1 MEVIRGLHNLKPDH
15 RGSIVTIGNFD
26 GVHRGHQAILQRIKQ
41 KSLEM
46 EVPSMLICFEPQ
58 PKEYFD
64 PANAPARLTRFRE
77 KILLLEEQGLDR
89 VLCFRFNDVTRKV
102 SAQEFVDTLVS
113 RLQIKFMLVGDD
125 FKFGQDQEGD
135 FGLLQA
141 AGKKHGFEVTNLYTF
156 SHEDERISSTRIRDC
171 LARGD
176 FELAEELLGHPY
188 TIMGKVVYGRQL
200 GRQLD
205 APTANIQLH
214 RYRAPLDG
222 VYAVEMSGLEKIF
235 QGVANVGVR
244 PTVDSNAEPI
254 LEVHLFD
261 FDEDIYGSNVKV
273 IFRRKI
279 RDERKFDNL
288 EQLKQAIHSDF
299 AESRNYFASLPGQ
312 QKNP

>member
-1 MEVIRGLHNLKPDH
+1 MEVIRGLHNLRPDR

-41 KSLEM
+41 KSVELK
-46 EVPSMLICFEPQ
+46 VPSLLICFEPQ
-58 PKEYFD
+58 PREYFD

-77 KILLLEEQGLDR
+77 KIQVLEEQGLDR
-89 VLCFRFNDVTRKV
+89 VLCFRFNEVTRNI
-102 SAQEFVDTLVS
+102 SADEFVRTLVS

-125 FKFGQDQEGD
+125 FRFGQDQAGD
-135 FGLLQA
+135 IEMLRA
-141 AGKKHGFEVTNLYTF
+141 AGKEHGFEVTSQYTF

-176 FELAEELLGHPY
+176 FELAEELLCRPY

-222 VYAVEMSGLEKIF
+222 VYAIEMFGLDKIY

-244 PTVDSNAEPI
+244 PTVDSSAEPI

-261 FDEDIYGSNVKV
+261 FDGDIYGRNVTV
-273 IFRRKI
+273 TFRRKI
-279 RDERKFDNL
+279 RDEIKFDSL
-288 EQLKQAIHSDF
+288 EKLKEAIHAAF
-299 AESRNYFASLPGQ
+299 AQSREYFASRG
-312 QKNP
+312 

>member
-77 KILLLEEQGLDR
+77 KLLLLEEQGLDR
-89 VLCFRFNDVTRKV
+89 VLCFRFNEVTRNV
-102 SAQEFVDTLVS
+102 SAQEFVETLVS

-125 FKFGQDQEGD
+125 FKFGQDQAGD
-135 FGLLQA
+135 FELLQA
-141 AGKKHGFEVTNLYTF
+141 AGNAHGFEVTNQYTF

-244 PTVDSNAEPI
+244 PTVDSNAVPI

-261 FDEDIYGSNVKV
+261 FDADIYGSNVKV
-273 IFRRKI
+273 IFRHKI
-279 RDERKFDNL
+279 RDEIKFDNL

-299 AESRNYFASLPGQ
+299 AESRNYFASLQGQ
-312 QKNP
+312 

>member
-1 MEVIRGLHNLKPDH
+1 MEVIRGLHNLRADH

-41 KSLEM
+41 KSAEM
-46 EVPSMLICFEPQ
+46 GVPSILICFEPQ
-58 PKEYFD
+58 PREYFD

-77 KILLLEEQGLDR
+77 KVLLLEEQGVDR
-89 VLCFRFNDVTRKV
+89 ILCFRFNDVTRNV
-102 SAQEFVDTLVS
+102 SAHEFVDTLVS

-125 FKFGQDQEGD
+125 FKFGQDQAGD
-135 FGLLQA
+135 FELLQA
-141 AGKKHGFEVTNLYTF
+141 AGKRHGFEVTNQYTF
-156 SHEDERISSTRIRDC
+156 SHEDERVSSTRIREC
-171 LARGD
+171 LARSD
-176 FELAEELLGHPY
+176 FELADELLGRPY

-205 APTANIQLH
+205 APTANLQLH

-222 VYAVEMSGLEKIF
+222 VYAVELSGLDKIY

-261 FDEDIYGSNVKV
+261 FDADIYGRNVTV

-279 RDERKFDNL
+279 RDERKFDDL
-288 EQLKQAIHSDF
+288 DQLKQAIHADFDEARVFF
-299 AESRNYFASLPGQ
+299 AERKF
-312 QKNP
+312 